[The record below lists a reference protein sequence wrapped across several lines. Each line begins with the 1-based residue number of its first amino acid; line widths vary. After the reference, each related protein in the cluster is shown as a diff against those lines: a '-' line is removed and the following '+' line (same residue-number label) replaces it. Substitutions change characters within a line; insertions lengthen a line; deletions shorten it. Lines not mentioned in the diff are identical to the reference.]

1 MTKRP
6 PLFSIVIPTRNRAY
20 LIGNALQTALAQAI
34 DDYEIVVSNNDSS
47 DDTEDVVRGFS
58 DRRIRYFRTDKS
70 MSMPDHWDFALSKA
84 RGEWVT
90 FLADDDVISSRLLR
104 EVSETITELPCDI
117 VSWQN
122 WVYYIPAGEPGRRNQ
137 YIKYNLSGNRYYVDS
152 AAALENIFTSRV
164 DVTIP
169 RMLNS
174 CCHRSVIE
182 KVQGKVGR
190 FFPPPA
196 PDYTSCV
203 ASLAVVDRYA
213 YIDLPLTL
221 SRAGETSPHAS
232 VGNFT
237 NFLAELDE
245 DRRGGY
251 APIHVP
257 TVGPATIVYESIF
270 KMRSLMPDELGDVP
284 VDMER
289 YLDGFYVGMLR
300 HLSRGFR
307 FDTERK
313 LFGDFLKR
321 QPAMIRMRVRARM
334 LLTFVRHLVSTTMRP
349 LIFGNSFL
357 LKAAQLLR
365 RRQVVQGEEAG
376 FENILGAIRHLDASI
391 FEGRPVNESTEP
403 AQFVHRA

>member
-1 MTKRP
+1 MSKQS

-20 LIGNALQTALAQAI
+20 LIRNALQTALAQGV
-34 DDYEIVVSNNDSS
+34 DDYEVVVSNNDSS
-47 DDTEDVVRGFS
+47 DDTEEVIREFS
-58 DRRIRYFRTDKS
+58 DQRIRYFRTDKS
-70 MSMPDHWDFALSKA
+70 MSMPDHWDFALSKTH
-84 RGEWVT
+84 GEWVT
-90 FLADDDVISSRLLR
+90 FLADDDVISSRLLQ

-122 WVYYIPAGEPGRRNQ
+122 WAYYVPAGDPNRRNQ
-137 YIKYNLSGNRYYVDS
+137 YIKYNLTGKRSCIDS
-152 AAALENIFTSRV
+152 ATALENIFASRV
-164 DVTIP
+164 DFTIP

-182 KVQGKVGR
+182 KVQKRVGR

-203 ASLAVVDRYA
+203 ASLGVVDKYA
-213 YIDLPLTL
+213 HIDLPLTL

-251 APIHVP
+251 APIPVP
-257 TVGPATIVYESIF
+257 TIGPATIVYESIF
-270 KMRSLMPDELGDVP
+270 KMRGLMPDELGAVP

-289 YLDGFYVGMLR
+289 YLEGFYIGILR

-307 FDTERK
+307 FDVERK
-313 LFGDFLKR
+313 MFRDFLKR
-321 QPAMIRMRVRARM
+321 QPPAIRMRVQARL
-334 LLTFVRHLVSTTMRP
+334 LLTQIKYLVSTTTRP
-349 LIFGNSFL
+349 LIFRYPSL
-357 LKAAQLLR
+357 LRVAQFLR

-376 FENILGAIRHLDASI
+376 FENILGAIRHMDASI
-391 FEGRPVNESTEP
+391 FEGKLGNESTEP
-403 AQFVHRA
+403 AQSVNRA